1 LIVGAWLVAL
11 GWLMLRQFGGS
22 APEEQVATTT
32 IPPAATFF
40 AVFAGTQQ
48 VGLASITTDTIARGI
63 RVSFRGDVDVPLPVV
78 PRRILTGTDAE
89 YAGEFRLRG
98 FVSFTSGEVGQASLQ
113 ARVIGD
119 TLLVAT
125 RRGGQ
130 VFDADTAEMR
140 VPPGTVL
147 PDALPL
153 KLAAAGALEIGRR
166 TDVPVLDPHFL
177 LLRRLAV
184 TVTAESLFV
193 VVDSAAQ
200 DAGGAWRP
208 AHTDTVRAWRA
219 EWMDRGLPV
228 VTWVDREG
236 TVVQASTPLG
246 LAWRETAFELANS
259 GYVRRRPNPV
269 RTAPLELVARPAPTP
284 PSLTREVM
292 LGEGLVPPAV
302 PLRGPGQ
309 EFDGLTIV
317 RTTETVP
324 ETEVPLPVRD
334 SAVAAYLDER
344 PDPHVTQLARLAL
357 RGTRDATEAARRLA
371 AWVSGN
377 ITPGAPS
384 DFIGLQRTLET
395 RRGDSSDRAVMFVVM
410 AQSVGLPA
418 RPVAGLVYAGGRF
431 QYRAWAE
438 VYVGGW
444 LAVDPTL
451 GQVPADANHIRLVTE
466 GLARPAELVS
476 LVGAVRPRLVAS
488 QEQQ

>member
-1 LIVGAWLVAL
+1 
-11 GWLMLRQFGGS
+11 MLREFGGG
-22 APEEQVATTT
+22 APEEQAGATT
-32 IPPAATFF
+32 IPPAATFY
-40 AVFAGTQQ
+40 AVFAGAHQ
-48 VGLASITTDTIARGI
+48 VGITSITTDTTARGI
-63 RVSFRGDVDVPLPVV
+63 RVSFRSDVDVPLPVV

-89 YAGEFRLRG
+89 YAGELRLRE
-98 FVSFTSGEVGQASLQ
+98 FVSFTSGEVGQVSLQ

-119 TLLVAT
+119 TLLSAT

-140 VPPGTVL
+140 LPPGTVL

-153 KLAAAGALEIGRR
+153 KLAAAGALENGRR
-166 TDVPVLDPHFL
+166 TEVSVLDPHFL

-193 VVDSAAQ
+193 VVDSAAR
-200 DAGGAWRP
+200 DTAGAWKP
-208 AHTDTVRAWRA
+208 AHADTVRAWRA
-219 EWMDRGLPV
+219 EWVDRGLPV
-228 VTWVDREG
+228 VAWVDRQG
-236 TVVQASTPLG
+236 TVIQVSTPLG

-269 RTAPLELVARPAPTP
+269 RTAPLELVARPAVAP

-292 LGEGLVPPAV
+292 LGEGLVPPAG

-309 EFDGLTIV
+309 SLDGATVV
-317 RTTETVP
+317 RMTESHP
-324 ETEVPLPVRD
+324 EAEVPLPIRD
-334 SAVAAYLDER
+334 SAAAGYLGERR

-357 RGTRDATEAARRLA
+357 RGTGDATEAARRLA
-371 AWVSGN
+371 AWVSSN
-377 ITPGAPS
+377 IAPGAPS
-384 DFIGLQRTLET
+384 DLIGLQRTLET

-438 VYVGGW
+438 VYVDRW

-451 GQVPADANHIRLVTE
+451 GQVPADANHIRLLTD

-476 LVGAVRPRLVAS
+476 LVGAVRPRLVAR

>member
-1 LIVGAWLVAL
+1 MGAWLVAL
-11 GWLMLRQFGGS
+11 GWLMLREYGGG
-22 APEEQVATTT
+22 APEEQASATT
-32 IPPAATFF
+32 IPPAATFY
-40 AVFAGTQQ
+40 AVFAGGQQ
-48 VGLASITTDTIARGI
+48 VGLASLTTDTIARGI

-89 YAGEFRLRG
+89 YAGEFRLRE

-113 ARVIGD
+113 GRLIGD

-125 RRGGQ
+125 RRGPQ
-130 VFDADTAEMR
+130 VFDADTAEIR
-140 VPPGTVL
+140 VPRGTVL

-153 KLAAAGALEIGRR
+153 KLAAAGALESGRR
-166 TDVPVLDPHFL
+166 TEVPVLDPHVL
-177 LLRRLAV
+177 VLRRLTV

-200 DAGGAWRP
+200 DSAGAWQP

-219 EWMDRGLPV
+219 EWADRGLPV
-228 VTWVDREG
+228 IAWIDRQG
-236 TVVQASTPLG
+236 TVVQTTTPLG

-269 RTAPLELVARPAPTP
+269 RTAPLELVARPAAAP
-284 PSLTREVM
+284 PSLTRELT
-292 LGEGLVPPAV
+292 LGEGLIPPAAS
-302 PLRGPGQ
+302 LSGPGQ
-309 EFDGLTIV
+309 SLEGASVV
-317 RTTETVP
+317 RRTESLP
-324 ETEVPLPVRD
+324 EAGVQLPIRD
-334 SAVAAYLDER
+334 SFVAAYLGEGR

-357 RGTRDATEAARRLA
+357 RGTRDASEAARRLA

-377 ITPGAPS
+377 IAPGAPS
-384 DFIGLQRTLET
+384 ALMGLQRTLET

-410 AQSVGLPA
+410 AQSIGLPA

-438 VYVGGW
+438 VYIDRW
-444 LAVDPTL
+444 LAADPTL
-451 GQVPADANHIRLVTE
+451 GQVPADANHIRLVID

-476 LVGAVRPRLVAS
+476 LVGAVRPRLAAP
-488 QEQQ
+488 QEQR